1 MLDSQMHYLPI
12 VLALVIFTVAIGGL
26 LTANF
31 LLGPKRPSAVKNEPF
46 ESGEEQISSPRQRFS
61 VKFYLVGIFFIVFDI
76 EAVFLFPWAILFRGW
91 VRDPA
96 MAWVAFTEMFLF
108 IGVLSLGLVYVWKR
122 GALEWD

>member
-46 ESGEEQISSPRQRFS
+46 ESGEVQISSPRQRFS

-76 EAVFLFPWAILFRGW
+76 EAVFLFPWATLFRGW

>member
-1 MLDSQMHYLPI
+1 MHYLPI
-12 VLALVIFTVAIGGL
+12 VLALVMFTAAIGGL

-31 LLGPKRPSAVKNEPF
+31 LLGPKRRSAVKNEPF
-46 ESGEEQISSPRQRFS
+46 ESGEVQISSPRQRFS

-76 EAVFLFPWAILFRGW
+76 EAVFLFPWATLYRGW

-108 IGVLSLGLVYVWKR
+108 IGVLTLGLVYVWKR